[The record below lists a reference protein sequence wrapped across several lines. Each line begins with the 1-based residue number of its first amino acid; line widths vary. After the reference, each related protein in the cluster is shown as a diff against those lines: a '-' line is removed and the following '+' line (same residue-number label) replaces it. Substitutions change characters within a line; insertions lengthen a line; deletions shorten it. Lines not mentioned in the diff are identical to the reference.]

1 MEITYTN
8 YHGTILTEQQI
19 KLVDSYIKVFK
30 VTKNM
35 RFWTLVYNKDKFYTI
50 CNIAN
55 YKESINKILA
65 ITLISSPL

>member
-1 MEITYTN
+1 
-8 YHGTILTEQQI
+8 
-19 KLVDSYIKVFK
+19 
-30 VTKNM
+30 M
-35 RFWTLVYNKDKFYTI
+35 RFWTLIYNKDKIYAILLVIWII